1 MNFQAIIQNYKETL
15 TGKYFCFKGREN
27 RIRFFQYVLA
37 AFVITVILSIVDTI
51 IGFRILT
58 PLFCLATLLP
68 SLGITARRLH
78 DVGKSE
84 LFLLLLLIPLIGS
97 LAVLFF
103 CIPEGEPEKNQ
114 YGDPV

>member
-15 TGKYFCFKGREN
+15 TRKYFCFKGREN

-37 AFVITVILSIVDTI
+37 AFVITVLLTIVDKI
-51 IGFRILT
+51 ILT

-84 LFLLLLLIPLIGS
+84 LFLLLLLIPLIGL

-103 CIPEGEPEKNQ
+103 CILEGEPEKNQ